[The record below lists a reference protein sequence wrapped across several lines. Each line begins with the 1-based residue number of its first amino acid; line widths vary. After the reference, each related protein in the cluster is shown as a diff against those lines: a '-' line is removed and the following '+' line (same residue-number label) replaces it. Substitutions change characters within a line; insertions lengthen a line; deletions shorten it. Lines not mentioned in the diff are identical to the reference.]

1 MKKEVSCI
9 NTRAVLDYIKE
20 HYNHD
25 YSDVFNNLDSEIDAL
40 PNPEGFL
47 KDPNNWISCGVAV
60 KIYERARLLLGD
72 HLAAYKIAQYAVEKA
87 KLGYAQRIIVRA
99 FGSPVKALKH
109 AQKINDKWNRN
120 KKVEIVEL
128 IKNEAVLRLHWD
140 HKMDVSKD
148 LCLMNQGTYE
158 YIPIIWGGKPLSLE
172 EKCCYFEGA
181 QYCEY
186 HLKWSPKNWIYEN
199 FSRIF
204 RTKYV
209 LMESIKEMEEDKKL
223 IEEKYEEVNRL
234 NLKLNYKI
242 KQLTAIHETG
252 KAILSVLDLNQLLT
266 VIMNILSNVCRIN
279 RAVIMLVNENENRL
293 EYIHGKG
300 FKGKIPEAIKNYKV
314 SLDRLSNILVR
325 VTNTGRPEYVPEVK
339 SSSLRKENII
349 LTYGK
354 PTSVFVVPLI
364 TRSKVIGVIATDG
377 MDHKG
382 IPKETRETLEVF
394 SPQIA
399 IAIENARLYS
409 RLEEQMREL
418 KESHSLLSRSEKFS
432 FLGNL
437 AARLAHEIKNPM
449 TAIGTFIQMI
459 PQKYH
464 DAEFRE
470 KFHDIALEE
479 TARINNLIT
488 ELLDL
493 VKKKESNFELN
504 DLHELI
510 DKMILLISPQ
520 SHAKRIEILRRFDPA
535 IHEVWMDGDKMKEV
549 ILNLLSNAV
558 EFTPEGGIIEIF
570 TKHTKESGKPAAI
583 HVEIK
588 DNGPGIPQSM
598 INNVFDPYFTTKHKS
613 SMHSGT
619 GLGLFIAYQN
629 MQDHHGSIE
638 VNSKV
643 NEGSVFKIILP
654 DKSK

>member
-20 HYNHD
+20 HYNGD
-25 YSDVFNNLDSEIDAL
+25 YSGVFKNLDSEIDAL
-40 PNPEGFL
+40 PDPERFL
-47 KDPNNWISCGVAV
+47 KDPNNWISCAVAV
-60 KIYERARLLLGD
+60 KVYERARLLLGD
-72 HLAAYKIAQYAVEKA
+72 NSSAYKIAQYAVEKT
-87 KLGYAQRIIVRA
+87 KLGYAQRIIVRG
-99 FGSPVKALKH
+99 FGSPIKALKH

-128 IKNEAVLRLHWD
+128 KKNEAVIRLHWN
-140 HKMDVSKD
+140 HEMDVSKD
-148 LCLMNQGTYE
+148 LCLMNQGTYV

-172 EKCCYFEGA
+172 EKCCYFENA
-181 QYCEY
+181 DYCEY
-186 HLKWSPKNWIYEN
+186 HLKWSSRNWLYKN
-199 FSRIF
+199 FSGIF
-204 RTKYV
+204 RTKSV

-279 RAVIMLVNENENRL
+279 RAVIMLVNENENHL

-300 FKGKIPEAIKNYKV
+300 FKGKIPEEIKNYKV

-349 LTYGK
+349 LALGK

-364 TRSKVIGVIATDG
+364 TRSKVIGVIATDAT
-377 MDHKG
+377 DDKG

-409 RLEEQMREL
+409 RLEKQMREL

-459 PQKYH
+459 PQKYN
-464 DAEFRE
+464 DPEFRE
-470 KFHDIALEE
+470 KFHNIALEE
-479 TARINNLIT
+479 TGRINNLIT

-493 VKKKESNFELN
+493 VKKKESNFGLN

-510 DKMILLISPQ
+510 DKMILLVSPQ
-520 SHAKRIEILRRFDPA
+520 SNAKRIEILRRFDPA
-535 IHEVWMDGDKMKEV
+535 VHQVRMDGDKMKEV

-558 EFTPEGGIIEIF
+558 EFTPEGGFIEIS
-570 TKHTKESGKPAAI
+570 TQHADEPEKPAAI
-583 HVEIK
+583 HIEIK

-598 INNVFDPYFTTKHKS
+598 IDNVFDPYFTTKHKS

-629 MQDHHGSIE
+629 MQDHNGSIE
-638 VNSKV
+638 VKSKV
-643 NEGSVFKIILP
+643 NEGSVFKVILP
-654 DKSK
+654 DKR